1 MTSGSRVRLAALALT
16 LGALACS
23 APPTSPEA
31 AQSPLL
37 SVSASTDPFPGAS
50 LDARSSCALGRRGD
64 MRAELYWNVP
74 GPEAVQSFLLWLEAD
89 GFERQLTRKVLGKPR
104 LSGVAAGFEYDKY
117 GPWKRARLELYAGA
131 PDYDAPKTV
140 LTLTCTR

>member
-1 MTSGSRVRLAALALT
+1 MTSGSRFRLAPLALT

-23 APPTSPEA
+23 EPPTSPEA
-31 AQSPLL
+31 APPLL

-74 GPEAVQSFLLWLEAD
+74 GPEPVQSFLLWLEAD

-140 LTLTCTR
+140 LTLNCPSP